1 MAGGREACFDT
12 ICEEWISPRETQ
24 QAQPQ
29 RPSAITGCTVNCPS
43 ILLSGGWLPGKVGTK
58 FMATPDVAGG
68 VTISGLYVCWSLGP
82 KRRRRLVWRNFH
94 QKKEKK
100 KQNKRTEQTV
110 TGDPRGLGDS
120 WERTS
125 LELASKKRP
134 AKAALGHLASG
145 RSVRSP
151 WTGGWGEWRD
161 SPPEKGFQQDSP
173 FLRWDLE
180 KAPDPREMGGWVG
193 RVGIKER

>member
-100 KQNKRTEQTV
+100 KTKQEDRADSDWRPQRSWRFLGTDELRVGEQKEARQGCTWSPSIWKV
-110 TGDPRGLGDS
+110 CPESLDWGLGGVEGLPS
-120 WERTS
+120 REGLSARFS
-125 LELASKKRP
+125 LP
-134 AKAALGHLASG
+134 ALG
-145 RSVRSP
+145 
-151 WTGGWGEWRD
+151 
-161 SPPEKGFQQDSP
+161 
-173 FLRWDLE
+173 
-180 KAPDPREMGGWVG
+180 PR
-193 RVGIKER
+193 KST